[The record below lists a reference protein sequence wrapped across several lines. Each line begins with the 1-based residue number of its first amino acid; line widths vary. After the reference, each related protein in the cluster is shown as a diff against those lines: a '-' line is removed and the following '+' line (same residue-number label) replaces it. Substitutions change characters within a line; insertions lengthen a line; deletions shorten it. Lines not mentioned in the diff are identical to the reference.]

1 MADVVKLGS
10 LYLDSPGGIQPTTP
24 AGIYS
29 SSMKYVGIGDTFEG
43 REISWVKYKD
53 LLVADR
59 LICLAI
65 SWNKLNEFGFIFG
78 TPVKI
83 DGKYYLC
90 RSLKLAAGKTGP
102 SEWDDILDD
111 TDDTDKTWHWGQ
123 GMSWGQAVATGSV
136 GERVVCGYS
145 FARFRD
151 KLKAAYRSHNAG
163 WRPVLE
169 PLKIEIKNIEK
180 AVGRKISL
188 LTASNDRISG
198 KLVTA
203 SDYDLVIES
212 GAILHETS
220 PWVIRDRTNII
231 VNRAGIV
238 SLKTM

>member
-10 LYLDSPGGIQPTTP
+10 LYLDSPGGIQPTAP
-24 AGIYS
+24 AGVYS
-29 SSMKYVGIGDTFEG
+29 SAMKHVGIGDTFEG

-59 LICLAI
+59 LICIDI

-90 RSLKLAAGKTGP
+90 RSLKLAGKIGP

-111 TDDTDKTWHWGQ
+111 TDDTDKTWHWSQ
-123 GMSWGQAVATGSV
+123 GMSWGQAATGSV
-136 GERVVCGYS
+136 DERVVCGYS

-151 KLKAAYRSHNAG
+151 KLKATYRSHNAG

-180 AVGRKISL
+180 VVGRKISL

-198 KLVTA
+198 NLVTV
-203 SDYDLVIES
+203 SDYDLVIKS
-212 GAILHETS
+212 GTILHGTS
-220 PWVIRDRTNII
+220 PWVVRDRTNII

-238 SLKTM
+238 SLKKM